1 MDKHIE
7 KILFRSS
14 YKINEDVKYNK
25 IDSSY
30 FEQDDEYSNLIGED
44 EEGEEDNEEL
54 VDDELPQEESP
65 EQSEELPEE
74 EPISLEDEQPEESSE
89 KNVDLIQNE
98 IIKST
103 ISTMNMIHSKL
114 KDLENNVNSLNDK
127 YGKLQADVD
136 DVKEPTNQEKLE
148 SRTKDSY
155 PFYKNL
161 NDVWRTERSDG
172 ITSDDG
178 VLKLKDGTYV
188 ALYDNLGDLH
198 SGDINKSFYEYE

>member
-30 FEQDDEYSNLIGED
+30 FEQDDDFSNLIDED

-54 VDDELPQEESP
+54 VDDEIQQEESP
-65 EQSEELPEE
+65 EQTEELPEE

-89 KNVDLIQNE
+89 KSVDLIQNE

-103 ISTMNMIHSKL
+103 ISTMNMIHGKL

-148 SRTKDSY
+148 SRTQDSY

-161 NDVWRTERSDG
+161 NDVWKTERSNG
-172 ITSDDG
+172 ITSNDG

>member
-7 KILFRSS
+7 KILFKSS

-30 FEQDDEYSNLIGED
+30 FDDDDDFSNLIGED
-44 EEGEEDNEEL
+44 EEGEEDNEDL
-54 VDDELPQEESP
+54 VDDKLPQEESS
-65 EQSEELPEE
+65 EESEELPEE

-89 KNVDLIQNE
+89 KSVDLIQNE

-103 ISTMNMIHSKL
+103 ISTMNMIHGKL
-114 KDLENNVNSLNDK
+114 KDLENNINLLNDK

-136 DVKEPTNQEKLE
+136 EVKEPTNQEKLE
-148 SRTKDSY
+148 TRTQDSY

-161 NDVWRTERSDG
+161 DDVWKTERFDN

-178 VLKLKDGTYV
+178 VIRLKDGTYV

-198 SGDINKSFYEYE
+198 SGDINRSFYDYK

>member
-44 EEGEEDNEEL
+44 EEGGEDNEEL

-127 YGKLQADVD
+127 YTKLQVDVD

-148 SRTKDSY
+148 SRTKDSF

-198 SGDINKSFYEYE
+198 AGDINKSFYEYE

>member
-30 FEQDDEYSNLIGED
+30 FEQDDDFSNLIDED

-54 VDDELPQEESP
+54 VDDEIPQEESP
-65 EQSEELPEE
+65 EQTEELPEE

-89 KNVDLIQNE
+89 KSVDLIQNE

-103 ISTMNMIHSKL
+103 ISTMNMIHGKL

-127 YGKLQADVD
+127 YEKLQADVD

-148 SRTKDSY
+148 SRTQDSY

-161 NDVWRTERSDG
+161 NDVWKTERSDG
-172 ITSDDG
+172 ITSDGG

>member
-7 KILFRSS
+7 KILFKSS

-30 FEQDDEYSNLIGED
+30 FEQDDDFSNLIDED
-44 EEGEEDNEEL
+44 EEGGEDNEEL
-54 VDDELPQEESP
+54 VDDEIQQEKSP
-65 EQSEELPEE
+65 EQTEELPEE

-89 KNVDLIQNE
+89 KSVDLIQNE

-103 ISTMNMIHSKL
+103 ISTMNMIHGKL

-127 YGKLQADVD
+127 YEKLQADVD

-148 SRTKDSY
+148 SRTQDSY

-161 NDVWRTERSDG
+161 NDVWKTERSDG
-172 ITSDDG
+172 ITSDGG

>member
-25 IDSSY
+25 IDSCY
-30 FEQDDEYSNLIGED
+30 FEQGGDFSKQIGED

-54 VDDELPQEESP
+54 VDDEIPQEESP
-65 EQSEELPEE
+65 EQTEELPEE
-74 EPISLEDEQPEESSE
+74 EPISLGDEQPEESSE
-89 KNVDLIQNE
+89 KSVDLIQNE

-103 ISTMNMIHSKL
+103 ISTMNMIHGKL

-148 SRTKDSY
+148 SRTQDSY

-161 NDVWRTERSDG
+161 NDVWKTERSDG

>member
-30 FEQDDEYSNLIGED
+30 FEQDDDFSNLIDED
-44 EEGEEDNEEL
+44 EEGGEDNEEL
-54 VDDELPQEESP
+54 VDDEIQQEKSP
-65 EQSEELPEE
+65 EQTEELPEE

-89 KNVDLIQNE
+89 KSVDLIQNE

-103 ISTMNMIHSKL
+103 ISTMNMIHGKL

-127 YGKLQADVD
+127 YEKLQADVD

-148 SRTKDSY
+148 SRTQDSY

-161 NDVWRTERSDG
+161 NDVWKTERSDG
-172 ITSDDG
+172 ITSDNG

>member
-30 FEQDDEYSNLIGED
+30 FEEDDEYSNLIGED
-44 EEGEEDNEEL
+44 EEGGEDNEEL
-54 VDDELPQEESP
+54 VDDEIQQEESP
-65 EQSEELPEE
+65 EQTEELPEE
-74 EPISLEDEQPEESSE
+74 KPISLEDEQPEESSE
-89 KNVDLIQNE
+89 KSVDLIQNE

-103 ISTMNMIHSKL
+103 ISTMNMIHGKL
-114 KDLENNVNSLNDK
+114 KDLEDNVNSLNGK
-127 YGKLQADVD
+127 YEKLQADVD

-148 SRTKDSY
+148 SRTQDSY

-161 NDVWRTERSDG
+161 NDVWKTERSDG
-172 ITSDDG
+172 ITSEDG

>member
-30 FEQDDEYSNLIGED
+30 FEQDDDFSNLIDED
-44 EEGEEDNEEL
+44 EEGGEDNEEL
-54 VDDELPQEESP
+54 VDDEIQQEESP
-65 EQSEELPEE
+65 EQTEELPEE

-89 KNVDLIQNE
+89 KSVDLIQNE

-103 ISTMNMIHSKL
+103 ISTMNMIHGKL
-114 KDLENNVNSLNDK
+114 KDLEDNVNSLNGK
-127 YGKLQADVD
+127 YEKLQADVD

-148 SRTKDSY
+148 SRTQDSY

-161 NDVWRTERSDG
+161 NDVWKTERSDG
-172 ITSDDG
+172 ITSEDG

>member
-44 EEGEEDNEEL
+44 EEGEKDNEEL

-89 KNVDLIQNE
+89 KSVDLIQNE

-103 ISTMNMIHSKL
+103 ISTMNMIHGKL

-136 DVKEPTNQEKLE
+136 DVKEPTNQEKLK
-148 SRTKDSY
+148 SRTKDSF

-161 NDVWRTERSDG
+161 NDVWKTERDDG

-198 SGDINKSFYEYE
+198 AGDINKSFYEYE